1 MNIRSVSRA
10 GAVQD
15 VAHQSAFVYG
25 VDRGFLPPK
34 SPSGKS
40 QYVTLEGAGNLDTV
54 YRFRQIEGWLGDMP
68 VSFTYLMAYRSYE
81 YTKQVFSHSDWKTAN
96 TNTNSWLV

>member
-1 MNIRSVSRA
+1 MNIRSVSRI

-34 SPSGKS
+34 SPSGKT
-40 QYVTLEGAGNLDTV
+40 QNVTLDGSGNLDTV
-54 YRFRQIEGWLGDMP
+54 YRFRQIEGWLGDVP

-81 YTKQVFSHSDWKTAN
+81 YTKQVFSQPGWGMAN
-96 TNTNSWLV
+96 TSVNSWLV